1 MRTSEE
7 TNPLEDAIEWFLDYL
22 VVERGASRNTVEA
35 YYRDL
40 RQAEEHFRKAGGK
53 DWSDYQQ
60 SHLNAFHNSLANR
73 GISARSLARKLSC
86 LRSFFKFLT
95 KMERGPQGLLR
106 SDFTYRKPRSL
117 PKALTLEEIEALMAV
132 PDLNTPPGLRN
143 RAMFE
148 LLYGTGL
155 RISELMALVKENYI
169 ESESVLRIIGKRGKT
184 RIVPIPAKS
193 HAWFRKYIEE
203 ARPKLL
209 ERKSSKAKFREE
221 PTIFLNQKGR
231 PLSRSGVFRIL
242 QDCAA
247 KARILKKI
255 SPHTLRHTYAVHLVQ
270 AGADLRSVQELL
282 GHESVGT
289 TEIYTHLDFATLKEK
304 YFHAHP
310 RSRNITK

>member
-1 MRTSEE
+1 MRISEE
-7 TNPLEDAIEWFLDYL
+7 AKPLEEAIEWFLDYL

-40 RQAEEHFRKAGGK
+40 RQAEEHFRKSGGN
-53 DWSDYQQ
+53 DWCDYRQ

-73 GISARSLARKLSC
+73 GISPRSLARKLSC
-86 LRSFFKFLT
+86 LRSFFKFLS
-95 KMERGPQGLLR
+95 KMERSPRALLR
-106 SDFTYRKPRSL
+106 SDFSYRKQRAL

-132 PDLNTPPGLRN
+132 PDVNTPPGLRN

-155 RISELMALVKENYI
+155 RISELVTLVKENYI
-169 ESESVLRIIGKRGKT
+169 ESESVLRITGKRGKT
-184 RIVPIPAKS
+184 RVVPIPAKS
-193 HAWFRKYIEE
+193 HSWLRRYMEE

-209 ERKSSKAKFREE
+209 EGKSSKARLLEE
-221 PTIFLNQKGR
+221 PRIFLNQRGK

-242 QDCAA
+242 KECAA

-289 TEIYTHLDFATLKEK
+289 TEVYTHLDFATLKEK
-304 YFHAHP
+304 YFQAHP
-310 RSRNITK
+310 RSRNVAK